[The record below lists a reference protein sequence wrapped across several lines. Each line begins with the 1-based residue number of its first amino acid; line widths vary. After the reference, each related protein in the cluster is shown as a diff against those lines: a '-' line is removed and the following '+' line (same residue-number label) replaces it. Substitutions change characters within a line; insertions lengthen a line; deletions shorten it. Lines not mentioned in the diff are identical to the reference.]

1 MTTSESKNRFFYKT
15 NRFESIRVANR
26 IESIRI
32 ANWNALVVGIVQR
45 RRLLYSGH
53 VVRMQKERV
62 AAIMLYGRRP
72 TTGARARGRPRPGS
86 GLITFVMTVLIWV

>member
-1 MTTSESKNRFFYKT
+1 MTTSESKGRFFYKT

-26 IESIRI
+26 TESIRI
-32 ANWNALVVGIVQR
+32 TNWNALVVGIVQR

-62 AAIMLYGRRP
+62 AAIMLYGR
-72 TTGARARGRPRPGS
+72 TTGARARGRPRHGS
-86 GLITFVMTVLIWV
+86 GLTTFVMTVLIWV